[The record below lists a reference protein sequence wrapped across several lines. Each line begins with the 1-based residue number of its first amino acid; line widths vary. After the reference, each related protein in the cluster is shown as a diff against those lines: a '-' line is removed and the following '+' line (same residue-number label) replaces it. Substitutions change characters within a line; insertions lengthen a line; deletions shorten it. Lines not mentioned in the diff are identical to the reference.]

1 MRSKVFEKEK
11 SCILC
16 NKRTDWEYF
25 RLQVK
30 ETLNSTIS
38 LKTENEITEAIEHF
52 NQCIQQAAWNATPLN
67 SAKDNVIE
75 SSISVRIK
83 VAEKRKLRKQWQITR
98 SPELRAKLNK
108 VIKSLRKML
117 NSERN
122 QGIKEQT
129 YKA

>member
-1 MRSKVFEKEK
+1 MFEKEK

-30 ETLNSTIS
+30 ETLNSIS
-38 LKTENEITEAIEHF
+38 LKNENEITEAIEHF

-67 SAKDNVIE
+67 SAKDNVNE

-83 VAEKRKLRKQWQITR
+83 VAEKRKLRKQWQIT
-98 SPELRAKLNK
+98 
-108 VIKSLRKML
+108 
-117 NSERN
+117 
-122 QGIKEQT
+122 
-129 YKA
+129 